1 MMTPHERQED
11 DRRKT
16 REFLDAVR
24 ETHPNEIPRLYEW
37 FAMQMRELVEEN
49 RNILKK
55 AGEKKKR
62 VQVTQEQGK

>member
-1 MMTPHERQED
+1 MTPHERQED

-24 ETHPNEIPRLYEW
+24 ETHPNELPRLYEW
-37 FAMQMRELVEEN
+37 FAMQMWELVEEN
-49 RNILKK
+49 RNILKM
-55 AGEKKKR
+55 AQNGKKKR